1 MLTVIALQELCN
13 VQGYDKEQVQL
24 LLKEFACPKNPDVER
39 FLHQKALRFEES
51 HNARTYLI
59 LSEVGEILAYFSLSF
74 KEVDLQADKLSKSEI
89 KNLDGINKSANKIRV
104 FLIGQIGKNSLINHN
119 PIKLADIFNE
129 IEKILLKAK
138 QLIGGRAVIL
148 ECQPIAKLLDLY
160 KCHDFKQLVV
170 VGDDEMKTLYR
181 VL

>member
-1 MLTVIALQELCN
+1 MLTVIALQELYN
-13 VQGYDKEQVQL
+13 TQGYHKEQIQL
-24 LLKEFACPKNPDVER
+24 LLKEFACPKNIDVER

-59 LSEVGEILAYFSLSF
+59 LSEMSEILAYFSLSF
-74 KEVDLQADKLSKSEI
+74 KEVDLQVDKMSKSEI
-89 KNLDGINKSANKIRV
+89 KNLDGINKNANKIRV
-104 FLIGQIGKNSLINHN
+104 FLIGQIGKNSLIAHN
-119 PIKLADIFNE
+119 PIKLIDIFNE

-148 ECQPIAKLLDLY
+148 ECQPIQKLLDLY
-160 KCHDFKQLVV
+160 ECHEFKQLAVV
-170 VGDDEMKTLYR
+170 NNDEMLTLYR